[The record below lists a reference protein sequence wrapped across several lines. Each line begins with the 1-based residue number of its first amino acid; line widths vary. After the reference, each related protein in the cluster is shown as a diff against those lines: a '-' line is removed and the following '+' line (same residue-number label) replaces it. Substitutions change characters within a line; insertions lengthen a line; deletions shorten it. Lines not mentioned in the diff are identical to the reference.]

1 MSSDDPL
8 FALVATRDPVPTP
21 EVLRPEEREAAEELW
36 RRVRSAPPPRRSGA
50 RRYLLVVAAA
60 IVPVAGVLVAAVGV
74 HTSARRARC

>member
-60 IVPVAGVLVAAVGV
+60 IVPVAAVLVAAVGV